1 MVLSIGRS
9 LKLSLCL
16 LAVCI
21 ASSGCEMLQS
31 LSPAQMWKLNRQ
43 PNMDRGDAYFS
54 VPAEMDPETEAG
66 DVVSQLEAPEL
77 SK

>member
-1 MVLSIGRS
+1 MVLPIRRS
-9 LKLSLCL
+9 VKFTICL

-21 ASSGCEMLQS
+21 ASSGCQMFQS
-31 LSPAQMWKLNRQ
+31 LSPSQMWKLNRQ

-54 VPAEMDPETEAG
+54 IPADMDPESAEG
-66 DVVSQLEAPEL
+66 DVVSQLEAPEI

>member
-1 MVLSIGRS
+1 MVLPFCRAV
-9 LKLSLCL
+9 KFSLCL
-16 LAVCI
+16 LAMCI
-21 ASSGCEMLQS
+21 ASSGCEMFQS

-54 VPAEMDPETEAG
+54 IPAEMDPETEAG
-66 DVVSQLEAPEL
+66 DVVSHLEAPEL